1 MRKKEVQRF
10 LWPQKA
16 EGRPVMMRMAPSTPN
31 AGSTFVARTM
41 GAGVGEWEAEA
52 DWRVAEEDTEEE
64 AVVVEVRVTLETTG
78 ITVMI

>member
-1 MRKKEVQRF
+1 
-10 LWPQKA
+10 
-16 EGRPVMMRMAPSTPN
+16 
-31 AGSTFVARTM
+31 M